1 MCGQEF
7 IAPSKR
13 QRWGVVLVAL
23 VVAGVVVTR
32 GGTPQPTQ
40 AQHLQPWHNGGK
52 ITEPDLESRFK
63 AEKGELENEVPA
75 AVSNSK

>member
-1 MCGQEF
+1 MRDQAI

-13 QRWGVVLVAL
+13 QRWGAVLVAL

-40 AQHLQPWHNGGK
+40 AQHLQLGHEDLD
-52 ITEPDLESRFK
+52 TAAPDCEQQLDSQT
-63 AEKGELENEVPA
+63 GELDSDMPA
-75 AVSNSK
+75 AGSKSK